1 MKAVSILGLLLAVS
15 SGSAMGG
22 VEDNVM
28 NQLAPTGKLRVG
40 VAYAPAPTPVFV
52 AKDAG
57 GDVHGVPRDLGS
69 ALAKALGVEADLVVK
84 ATTAEL
90 TDSLA
95 SGTIDIGFMPADD
108 ARRQRVDFSPPYFT
122 IESTYLVAGAPDIRT
137 MGDVDRPDVTVVGIT
152 GSTTLAA
159 AGRSLKTAKIVGA
172 KSVDE
177 AMSMMSS
184 GAAEAFALTHDSLP
198 PLQRS
203 LPNSRILDGAF
214 QITGVAIAVP
224 KDRPE
229 ALAFVK
235 RFVEGAKSDG
245 TIRRAFDAAGLSGL
259 PITP

>member
-1 MKAVSILGLLLAVS
+1 
-15 SGSAMGG
+15 
-22 VEDNVM
+22 
-28 NQLAPTGKLRVG
+28 
-40 VAYAPAPTPVFV
+40 
-52 AKDAG
+52 
-57 GDVHGVPRDLGS
+57 
-69 ALAKALGVEADLVVK
+69 
-84 ATTAEL
+84 
-90 TDSLA
+90 
-95 SGTIDIGFMPADD
+95 
-108 ARRQRVDFSPPYFT
+108 
-122 IESTYLVAGAPDIRT
+122 

-159 AGRSLKTAKIVGA
+159 AGRSLKRAKIVGA

-177 AMSMMSS
+177 AMSMMNS
-184 GAAEAFALTHDSLP
+184 GAAQAFALTHDSLP
-198 PLQRS
+198 PLQRN